1 MNAIGRTG
9 AQLQSEVCSYLVSE
23 PCPGVTLGPRGPAP
37 SGEHGVT
44 RPSLPPRAP
53 RESEGSAARP
63 LRPRQNSHL
72 PALPQETHAP
82 ELLKTLKRQQK
93 PLKRQQ
99 KPPLEKRFGDATLHV
114 LGESRDGAL
123 CSAPTGAAQGP
134 PSAAPAA
141 FPTVPRRARPGAVS

>member
-1 MNAIGRTG
+1 MNAIGRSG

-44 RPSLPPRAP
+44 RLSLPPHAP

-63 LRPRQNSHL
+63 LRPKQNSHL

-93 PLKRQQ
+93 PPLK
-99 KPPLEKRFGDATLHV
+99 KRSTDSTLHV

-141 FPTVPRRARPGAVS
+141 FPTVPRRAQPGAVS

>member
-37 SGEHGVT
+37 GAEHGVT
-44 RPSLPPRAP
+44 RPSLPPHAP
-53 RESEGSAARP
+53 GESEGSAARP
-63 LRPRQNSHL
+63 LRPKQNSHL

-82 ELLKTLKRQQK
+82 ELLKTLKRQQ
-93 PLKRQQ
+93 Q
-99 KPPLEKRFGDATLHV
+99 PPLEEPFGDATLHV